1 MNVSLA
7 ALVGISIYRML
18 VMQPIK
24 FGHCD
29 HCFRRYLL
37 ELMIVAKNDGPH
49 LCIKCFNKDTRDKDQ
64 GFKAQALINQDSRA
78 GQFISCEKKAQG
90 SRVKP

>member
-7 ALVGISIYRML
+7 ALAGISIYKTL
-18 VMQPIK
+18 VMQLTK

-29 HCFRRYLL
+29 YCFRRYLL

-49 LCIKCFNKDTRDKDQ
+49 LCIRCFNQDTRIKDQ
-64 GFKAQALINQDSRA
+64 RLKAQEFMSQDSRA